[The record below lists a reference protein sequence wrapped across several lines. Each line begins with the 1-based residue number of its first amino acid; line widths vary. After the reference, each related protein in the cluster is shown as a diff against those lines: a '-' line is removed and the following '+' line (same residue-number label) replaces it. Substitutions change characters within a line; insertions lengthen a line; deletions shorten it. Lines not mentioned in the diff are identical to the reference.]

1 MFDKLY
7 KEAVDDIPVN
17 TALKEKLIRQ
27 AEEKPPQILPRRT
40 LYIRRIGFAASA
52 AAVLALAFNVA
63 PLIKDGFD
71 GDSAYLITDIPAGT
85 DTASDTRTEDA
96 LPDSASS
103 ADEASNPPAEEKLDK
118 KSYPQNSTSSARR
131 NIVNP
136 TPTASAVADTE
147 AKETYNSA
155 DANASANTSEEA
167 PASSANVAEFAKAAE
182 AVTAEEAEEAS
193 ASEEHAPAAARMA
206 GGAAVAVAESTVEEG
221 SATEA
226 EVNDADNAS
235 VYYGFDLSGLKL
247 PTGVVKIGTAVQDGK
262 TRTIT
267 YGGNGKSV
275 TISFALSAA
284 DDIGTEES
292 KSKEYVIRLAKGNS
306 ICIVKTKGLDK
317 AAAETLA
324 ASIK

>member
-27 AEEKPPQILPRRT
+27 AEEKPSQILPRRT

-71 GDSAYLITDIPAGT
+71 GDSAYLSTDIPAGT

-118 KSYPQNSTSSARR
+118 KSYSQNATSSARH
-131 NIVNP
+131 NIDNP

-147 AKETYNSA
+147 AKETYNGA
-155 DANASANTSEEA
+155 DANAFANMSEEA
-167 PASSANVAEFAKAAE
+167 PTSSATVADFAKAAE
-182 AVTAEEAEEAS
+182 AVTAEEEAEEAEDAS
-193 ASEEHAPAAARMA
+193 ASEEHAPAVARMA
-206 GGAAVAVAESTVEEG
+206 GGAAVAVTESTAED
-221 SATEA
+221 A
-226 EVNDADNAS
+226 EVNEADNAS

-247 PTGVVKIGTAVQDGK
+247 PTGVVKIGAAVQDGK
-262 TRTIT
+262 TCTIT

-284 DDIGTEES
+284 DDIGTEEGES
-292 KSKEYVIRLAKGNS
+292 GEYVIRLAKGNS
-306 ICIVKTKGLDK
+306 LCIVKTKGLDK

-324 ASIK
+324 ASIQ

>member
-27 AEEKPPQILPRRT
+27 AEEKPSQILPRRT

-71 GDSAYLITDIPAGT
+71 GDSAYLSTDIPAGT

-103 ADEASNPPAEEKLDK
+103 ADEAYIPPSEEKLDK
-118 KSYPQNSTSSARR
+118 KSYPQNSTASARH
-131 NIVNP
+131 NIGNP
-136 TPTASAVADTE
+136 TPTASAADDAE
-147 AKETYNSA
+147 AKETYSGA
-155 DANASANTSEEA
+155 DANTSANMSEEA

-182 AVTAEEAEEAS
+182 TVTAEEEAYS
-193 ASEEHAPAAARMA
+193 VSEEHTPVAARMA
-206 GGAAVAVAESTVEEG
+206 GGAAVATAESTAED
-221 SATEA
+221 A
-226 EVNDADNAS
+226 EVNEADNAS

-247 PTGVVKIGTAVQDGK
+247 PAGVVKIGVAVQDGN
-262 TRTIT
+262 TCTIT

-284 DDIGTEES
+284 DDIGTEEGES
-292 KSKEYVIRLAKGNS
+292 GEYVIRLAKGNS

-317 AAAETLA
+317 AAAEALVS
-324 ASIK
+324 SIK